1 MNKKIVLLIAVLVVN
16 VGFLSGCNKTN
27 TNETNAYNEK
37 ILGMWLANAT
47 TGPGMGSTG
56 IYTFCSNGSFLASSD
71 SRTWGTFEIT
81 NEKLIMSGQN
91 HTFSYN
97 YTFSDNGNKV
107 TLIDGYW
114 TIILTRQ

>member
-1 MNKKIVLLIAVLVVN
+1 MKKQLMIIGIILILLIVV
-16 VGFLSGCNKTN
+16 LSGCNKTN
-27 TNETNAYNEK
+27 TNETNAYKEK
-37 ILGMWLANAT
+37 ILGRWLANAT
-47 TGPGMGSTG
+47 TGPGRGSSG

-97 YTFSDNGNKV
+97 YTFSDNYNKV
-107 TLIDGYW
+107 KLIDGYW